1 MNLLDYKN
9 KFIDFAIENN
19 ILQFGNF
26 KTKSGRVSPYFFNTG
41 NFSDSKSLFNI
52 GKFYSRAIIDSKI
65 EFDTVFGPAYK
76 GIPLV
81 TSTSIALLENGK
93 NCKVSFNRKERKN
106 HGDSGVIFGSPPND
120 RVIILDDVITS
131 GLSINESKKI
141 IDSFDGK
148 LQAIYVSL
156 DRMEVGDN
164 GVSAIKQI
172 SELYEVPVFSIIN
185 IQDII
190 EYLSQINKHQSRV
203 ENIREYIKKYS

>member
-52 GKFYSRAIIDSKI
+52 GKFYSHAIIDSKI
-65 EFDTVFGPAYK
+65 EFDTVFGTAYK

-106 HGDSGVIFGSPPND
+106 HGDSGIIIGSPPND

-131 GLSINESKKI
+131 GLSINESKKL

-164 GVSAIKQI
+164 GISAIKQI

-185 IQDII
+185 IEDII
-190 EYLSQINKHQSRV
+190 EYLSKNNKYQSKI

>member
-1 MNLLDYKN
+1 MNLLDYKK

-41 NFSDSKSLFNI
+41 NFSDSKSIFNI

-81 TSTSIALLENGK
+81 TSTSISLLENGK

-106 HGDSGVIFGSPPND
+106 HGDSG
-120 RVIILDDVITS
+120 IIL
-131 GLSINESKKI
+131 
-141 IDSFDGK
+141 
-148 LQAIYVSL
+148 SL
-156 DRMEVGDN
+156 
-164 GVSAIKQI
+164 IHI
-172 SELYEVPVFSIIN
+172 
-185 IQDII
+185 
-190 EYLSQINKHQSRV
+190 
-203 ENIREYIKKYS
+203 

>member
-1 MNLLDYKN
+1 MNSLDYKN

-52 GKFYSRAIIDSKI
+52 GKFYSHAIIDSNI

-106 HGDSGVIFGSPPND
+106 HGDSGIIIGSPPND

-131 GLSINESKKI
+131 GLSINESKKL

-164 GVSAIKQI
+164 GISAIKQI

-185 IQDII
+185 IEDII
-190 EYLSQINKHQSRV
+190 EYLSKNNKYQSKI

>member
-52 GKFYSRAIIDSKI
+52 GKFYSHAIIDSKI

-106 HGDSGVIFGSPPND
+106 HGDSGIIIGSPPND

-131 GLSINESKKI
+131 GLSINESKKL

-156 DRMEVGDN
+156 DRMEVSDN
-164 GVSAIKQI
+164 GISAIKQI
-172 SELYEVPVFSIIN
+172 SQLYEVPVFSIIN
-185 IQDII
+185 IEDII
-190 EYLSQINKHQSRV
+190 EYLSQNNKYQKRV